1 MSLCILETE
10 IMLYEELL
18 VFAKDRLQE
27 FFKNVTLFDNQFN
40 FTEFSKDCYECM
52 FTSNNPDYPKTVKEL
67 KTEVP
72 ELQAVCKKCGPYYM
86 NPRNGSHM
94 KYDLMMGQL
103 FEDILI
109 DFFTQKLHIKAMHA
123 DKNNKQY
130 PDCMVLCGD
139 KQIAAYFEVKY
150 HSAPFISAINKINR
164 YCYEG
169 SITLDYKKI
178 IKQLE
183 LIDSDIE
190 RPVFYLH
197 WVDFPCLKGVFFE
210 TSEQVKQYIYE
221 AGEEF
226 SREKRI
232 GDNEKNPKNVY
243 LSKFYSPLLQMGSF
257 EEFVELIR
265 NIIKEKN
272 HK

>member
-1 MSLCILETE
+1 
-10 IMLYEELL
+10 MLYEELL
-18 VFAKDRLQE
+18 SFSKNRLKD
-27 FFKNVTLFDNQFN
+27 FFKNVTLFENQFEYSDFN
-40 FTEFSKDCYECM
+40 KKCYDCM
-52 FTSNNPDYPKTVKEL
+52 FLYNNQEKPKTVKEL
-67 KTEVP
+67 KAEVTELAP
-72 ELQAVCKKCGPYYM
+72 ICKKCGPYYM
-86 NPRNGSHM
+86 NPRNSSHI

-123 DKNNKQY
+123 DKSNKQY
-130 PDCMVLCGD
+130 PDCMILCGD

-197 WVDFPCLKGVFFE
+197 WVDFPCLKGIFFE
-210 TSEQVKQYIYE
+210 TSEQIKQYIYE
-221 AGEEF
+221 SGAEF

-232 GDNEKNPKNVY
+232 GDDEKNAKSVY
-243 LSKFYSPLLQMGSF
+243 LTKFYSPLLQMGSF
-257 EEFVELIR
+257 EEFVETIR

-272 HK
+272 HKWEILI